1 MRNQWYVAAAAAD
14 LKRKPLPATILGE
27 PLVLFRDALG
37 EARALT
43 DRCPHRNVQLS
54 LGRVEE
60 GRLHCAYHGWQFDGQ
75 GQCVGIPS
83 LCAGDRIPK
92 GSQVPSYPIIEQ
104 DGYLWVFMG
113 DSPSGLP
120 YRIPHAG
127 ESGWGE
133 SRIAATIPNAV
144 ENVIEN
150 FIDCCHTG
158 YVHGGLFRNP
168 ACKDV
173 DTRVQQT
180 EDGIV
185 ITIDEEAKT
194 DSLLGRLLIPKG
206 GKVTHVD
213 RFIMPSIVKVS
224 YEFGRRGTIVG
235 HQICTP
241 VAEFETRVFVHVAW
255 KLGVLTPL
263 ITPIVP
269 IMGRIILNQDM
280 GVLTNLAEQLKR
292 QPASFVSTPADT
304 ANLWIHA
311 FRQKHAEGVSPST
324 ERPAKDV
331 RFRL

>member
-1 MRNQWYVAAAAAD
+1 MRDQWYVAATAAE
-14 LKRKPLPATILGE
+14 LKRKPLAATILGE
-27 PLVLFRDALG
+27 PIVLFRDEQG
-37 EARALT
+37 EARALV

-92 GSQVPSYPIIEQ
+92 GSQVPSYPVIEQ

-113 DSPSGLP
+113 DSPHGLP
-120 YRIPHAG
+120 YRIPHAS
-127 ESGWGE
+127 ESGWGQA
-133 SRIAATIPNAV
+133 RIEATIPNAV

-158 YVHGGLFRNP
+158 YVHGGLFRTP

-173 DTRVQQT
+173 ETRVQQV

-194 DSLLGRLLIPKG
+194 DSLLGRLLIPSG
-206 GKVTHVD
+206 GKVIHVD

-224 YEFGRRGTIVG
+224 YEFGSRGTIIG

-241 VAEFETRVFVHVAW
+241 LGEFETRVFVHVAW

-263 ITPIVP
+263 ITPLVP
-269 IMGRIILNQDM
+269 LMGRIILNQDM
-280 GVLTNLAEQLKR
+280 GVLTNQAEQLKR
-292 QPASFVSTPADT
+292 RSANFVSTPADT

-311 FRQKHAEGVSPST
+311 FRQKHAEGVSASS